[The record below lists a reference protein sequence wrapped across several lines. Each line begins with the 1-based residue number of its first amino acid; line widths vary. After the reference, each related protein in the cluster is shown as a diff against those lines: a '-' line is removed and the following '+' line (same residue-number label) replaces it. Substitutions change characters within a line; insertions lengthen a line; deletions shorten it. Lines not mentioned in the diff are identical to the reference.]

1 MGSKTSKLFNL
12 DAPLPQ
18 TALCPRRP
26 WKDPGAPRGSNVW
39 HQKYLPQSDWGAGGF
54 SSLSQKWTGQLM
66 TLPHLQVG
74 SVPCPCVSR
83 SPVQVNH
90 KLKDS
95 PQIYSIHI
103 HFQSWKGVKGWL
115 EATWGRSAA
124 WATKSGKSKI
134 FATKSG
140 KSKIVATTSGKSK
153 ILATQ
158 SGKSGILTTRCGCRM
173 TGLMC
178 EHCIINTDIETV
190 AFAHQK
196 VKTSARKLSAAYEQ
210 SYSTDL
216 KDDTIIL
223 SRSHPL

>member
-54 SSLSQKWTGQLM
+54 SSLSQKSPGQLM
-66 TLPHLQVG
+66 TLTSPPGWVSPLSVCKQVSCPGKSQAQRLTSNLQH
-74 SVPCPCVSR
+74 S
-83 SPVQVNH
+83 H
-90 KLKDS
+90 T
-95 PQIYSIHI
+95 
-103 HFQSWKGVKGWL
+103 FQSWKGVKGWL

-140 KSKIVATTSGKSK
+140 KSKIVATTRRKFPHILFSK
-153 ILATQ
+153 
-158 SGKSGILTTRCGCRM
+158 
-173 TGLMC
+173 
-178 EHCIINTDIETV
+178 
-190 AFAHQK
+190 
-196 VKTSARKLSAAYEQ
+196 
-210 SYSTDL
+210 
-216 KDDTIIL
+216 
-223 SRSHPL
+223 